1 MMMIWLIS
9 FAVAG
14 CAKTVEFVPP
24 PLQAPP
30 KLESFTP
37 DKNDQTGEKGFW
49 MNRGDAK
56 ETAAFFGHINNVKEH
71 WK

>member
-1 MMMIWLIS
+1 MMIWLIL
-9 FAVAG
+9 FAAAG

-30 KLESFTP
+30 KLPSFSP

-49 MNRGDAK
+49 MTRGDA
-56 ETAAFFGHINNVKEH
+56 EDLGVFFGHVNNVRKT